1 MISQGQAVK
10 NSFLLFYVLIRFPRL
25 LIQKT
30 ISTIETTLSLSAI
43 SNSSLYTSTPA
54 HRHSHL
60 SKNRILLLL
69 HPRKVHRM
77 WLLIYTISETR
88 CDARKIRSSFQSFH
102 LTVLNSGTDPQHH
115 NYSNDQQ
122 KIRKWSDFHPE
133 IGVLVDFMNSDQP
146 VRIKYHFQVKR

>member
-1 MISQGQAVK
+1 M
-10 NSFLLFYVLIRFPRL
+10 
-25 LIQKT
+25 
-30 ISTIETTLSLSAI
+30 LSLSTV

-60 SKNRILLLL
+60 SETPLLLL
-69 HPRKVHRM
+69 WHPWKVHKM
-77 WLLIYTISETR
+77 WLLIYTMSGTR
-88 CDARKIRSSFQSFH
+88 SGARKIRSSFQSFH

-133 IGVLVDFMNSDQP
+133 IGVLVDSMNSAQP
-146 VRIKYHFQVKR
+146 VRIKYHFQWKDNRYGFILGKQKCWPTSKVLRWFFLLNFVYS